1 MKIDNKRTE
10 QIKATFEHIK
20 ADLTTAVSAAEDYFR
35 KSLEMLRKTLF
46 KKETVA
52 KSKEQITELTE
63 EVERVMP
70 LINQIGY
77 KTREVRIGI
86 GVPPVLEIYYQ
97 KIKDVDR
104 KEINQILKDNKDDTA
119 FRLIAKA
126 LLSADTIHKKIN
138 KVGNQKFKEVILT
151 LTLPPRVTLMYVA

>member
-1 MKIDNKRTE
+1 M
-10 QIKATFEHIK
+10 IKATFSHIK
-20 ADLTTAVSAAEDYFR
+20 ADFNSAMSAAETYFQ

-46 KKETVA
+46 QKETVA
-52 KSKEQITELTE
+52 KSKEQISELTD

-77 KTREVRIGI
+77 RTREVRIGI

-104 KEINQILKDNKDDTA
+104 AEINKILKEHKEDTA

-138 KVGNQKFKEVILT
+138 KVGNQQFKEVILT